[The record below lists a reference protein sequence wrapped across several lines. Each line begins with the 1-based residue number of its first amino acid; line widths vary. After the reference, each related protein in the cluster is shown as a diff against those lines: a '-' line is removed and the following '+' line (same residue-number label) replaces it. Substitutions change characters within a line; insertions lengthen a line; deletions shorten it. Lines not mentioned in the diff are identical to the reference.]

1 MNNLWKK
8 YNKKE
13 IFDYALDYKK
23 FISNC
28 KTERECVKEVVK
40 EAKKRGFV
48 QLKEKQE
55 LKWGDK
61 IYITNKEKAVVLF
74 VIGKDLLE
82 KGINIIGSH
91 IDSPRL
97 DLKPNPLF
105 EKDNFTYLDTHY
117 YGGIKKYQWLTI
129 PLAIHGIIIKKDG
142 TKLELNIGE
151 DESDPVVGITDLLPH
166 LAKEQM
172 KKKAED
178 FVDPENLDIIV
189 SSIDKTKQ
197 YLLNLLREKYNIEE
211 EDFISSEI
219 EIVPSFKAKDFG
231 LDRSMILGYGHD
243 DRSCAYSAFKAL
255 LDIENPDRTCA
266 CLLVDKEEIGS
277 CGATGM
283 KSTFF
288 SNAIMELLNL
298 EGDNA
303 TLKLNR
309 CFTNSYALS
318 SDVNAGYDPLYE
330 DFYEIR
336 NASHLNK
343 GIVLN
348 KYTGSNGK
356 TGGSDA
362 NAEYIYKLRNL
373 FNDNNID
380 FQVSELGKVGVGGGG
395 TIAYILANYN
405 MQVIDCG
412 ISVLSM
418 HAPYEVISKA
428 DLYEAYKSYKLFF
441 TKLS

>member
-298 EGDNA
+298 
-303 TLKLNR
+303 
-309 CFTNSYALS
+309 
-318 SDVNAGYDPLYE
+318 
-330 DFYEIR
+330 
-336 NASHLNK
+336 
-343 GIVLN
+343 
-348 KYTGSNGK
+348 
-356 TGGSDA
+356 
-362 NAEYIYKLRNL
+362 
-373 FNDNNID
+373 
-380 FQVSELGKVGVGGGG
+380 
-395 TIAYILANYN
+395 
-405 MQVIDCG
+405 
-412 ISVLSM
+412 
-418 HAPYEVISKA
+418 
-428 DLYEAYKSYKLFF
+428 
-441 TKLS
+441 